1 MLQIRV
7 KKSLGSM
14 LMDLDLQLP
23 FGITAV
29 LGPSGAG
36 KSTLLKLVAGI
47 IRPDEGEIVLQ
58 DRVFFRKEAGA
69 KKLFELPPY
78 RRKIGYV
85 SQNYSLFPHLS
96 VRENILFGVKGKN
109 PLFTLEEMLGWLR
122 LTGLEN
128 RRVQQISGGQQ
139 QRVALARALMTG
151 PSLLLLDEPFSAL
164 DALVRNKLRGDLLRI
179 HRRFR
184 LPIIFVTHNLEDV
197 LAVGDYIIVLHEGKI
212 LQGGEKNLVF
222 ARPNSVQTAKLV
234 GMKNILPA
242 RVLQVDEAGRKILV
256 DWDGKSLEGPWL
268 SGLEPGQRV
277 VFGVRSEHILLIRPG
292 RELKEQLKPNL
303 FSARIEDVVRDW
315 MGYRLILTFDHTRR
329 KMEMLLP
336 SHVYERYVD
345 GKSTITV
352 SFKPHSLCL
361 LAVGSQNG
369 GGTAPGS
376 ASTFFQ
382 GEHRI
387 KHG

>member
-1 MLQIRV
+1 M
-7 KKSLGSM
+7 
-14 LMDLDLQLP
+14 
-23 FGITAV
+23 
-29 LGPSGAG
+29 
-36 KSTLLKLVAGI
+36 
-47 IRPDEGEIVLQ
+47 
-58 DRVFFRKEAGA
+58 
-69 KKLFELPPY
+69 
-78 RRKIGYV
+78 

-184 LPIIFVTHNLEDV
+184 LPIIFVTHNLEDA

-268 SGLEPGQRV
+268 PELEPGQRV
-277 VFGVRSEHILLIRPG
+277 VFGVRGEHILLIRPG

>member
-1 MLQIRV
+1 MN
-7 KKSLGSM
+7 
-14 LMDLDLQLP
+14 P
-23 FGITAV
+23 FPLWMPWCGTDCGRSPAD
-29 LGPSGAG
+29 S
-36 KSTLLKLVAGI
+36 
-47 IRPDEGEIVLQ
+47 
-58 DRVFFRKEAGA
+58 
-69 KKLFELPPY
+69 PP
-78 RRKIGYV
+78 I
-85 SQNYSLFPHLS
+85 
-96 VRENILFGVKGKN
+96 
-109 PLFTLEEMLGWLR
+109 
-122 LTGLEN
+122 
-128 RRVQQISGGQQ
+128 
-139 QRVALARALMTG
+139 
-151 PSLLLLDEPFSAL
+151 
-164 DALVRNKLRGDLLRI
+164 
-179 HRRFR
+179 R
-184 LPIIFVTHNLEDV
+184 LPIIFVTHNLEDA
-197 LAVGDYIIVLHEGKI
+197 LAVGDYIIVIHEGKDSAR
-212 LQGGEKNLVF
+212 EKSGL
-222 ARPNSVQTAKLV
+222 RPPNSVQTAKLV

-277 VFGVRSEHILLIRPG
+277 VFGVRGEHILLIRPG

-329 KMEMLLP
+329 KVEMLLP